1 MISGHR
7 ILVTGAGGFIGR
19 HIVER
24 ARLKGCNVVAAY
36 RGEPT
41 RGAISLDVC
50 DDSSVDLAFRQV
62 RPEIT
67 IHCASYGVNYAD
79 QDPDR
84 AIAVNIHGALR
95 VLSAA
100 AYCGSRLFL
109 HLGSCFEYG
118 SRDGRISEDAPLNP
132 TAIYGATK
140 AAATLLIRERARA
153 LGIALIVAR
162 PFGTWGPGEGAHRLI
177 PQVVDACVNHRA
189 LELTSCDVLRDY
201 TYVED
206 MADRIVALALAPI
219 VPELAVVNIGS
230 GEGIVLRDFVLAVAR
245 CLGGEALMHFGKLA
259 QRPTEM
265 ASLVAD
271 SRLLRNVLG
280 ELPKT
285 ALSEGVR
292 RMVTQCR

>member
-1 MISGHR
+1 MFSGR
-7 ILVTGAGGFIGR
+7 GILVTGARGFIGH

-24 ARLKGCNVVAAY
+24 ARLKGIEVVAAY
-36 RGEPT
+36 RGAAT

-50 DDSSVDLAFRQV
+50 DDRSVDLAFSQV
-62 RPEIT
+62 MPAIV

-100 AYCGSRLFL
+100 ACCGSRLFL

-118 SRDGRISEDAPLNP
+118 SRDGCISEDAPLNP

-153 LGIALIVAR
+153 LGIGLVVAR

-177 PQVVDACVNHRA
+177 PQVVDACVNQRP
-189 LELTSCDVLRDY
+189 LELTSCDVVRDY

-206 MADRIVALALAPI
+206 MADRIIALAVA
-219 VPELAVVNIGS
+219 PELPQNAVINIGS
-230 GEGIVLRDFVLAVAR
+230 GEGVVLRDFVLAVAR
-245 CLGGEALMHFGKLA
+245 CLGGEALMRFGMLA

-265 ASLVAD
+265 KSLVAD
-271 SRLLRNVLG
+271 SKLLRSVVG
-280 ELPKT
+280 ELPAT
-285 ALSEGVR
+285 AMPVAVS
-292 RMVTQCR
+292 RMVLQHR